1 MANLEGE
8 KKRTLALLPLRLF
21 SFLGTQMKLM
31 RLQVNGKSSSTPLYL
46 SFQNT
51 YLSLQKRPFR
61 GNELSLQDLLEIE
74 SSVEMGK

>member
-1 MANLEGE
+1 
-8 KKRTLALLPLRLF
+8 
-21 SFLGTQMKLM
+21 MKLM
-31 RLQVNGKSSSTPLYL
+31 RLQVNGKSSSTALYL

-61 GNELSLQDLLEIE
+61 GNELSLQDLLETE